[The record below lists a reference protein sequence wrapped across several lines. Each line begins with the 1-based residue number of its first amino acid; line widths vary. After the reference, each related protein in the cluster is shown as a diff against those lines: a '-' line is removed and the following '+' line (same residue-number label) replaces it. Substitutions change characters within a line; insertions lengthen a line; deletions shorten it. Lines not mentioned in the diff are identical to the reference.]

1 MSIDFQ
7 ECSQQDNTSQRLTFF
22 SADATEQLIKA
33 LSLQPLDGTDV
44 TLSTSTHTLK
54 LYGKTL
60 GGGKVAALVRMAFSA
75 KSGVTTKITVR
86 SEEEGFATLLVGSVS

>member
-1 MSIDFQ
+1 MA
-7 ECSQQDNTSQRLTFF
+7 NVVP
-22 SADATEQLIKA
+22 DATEQLAKT

-44 TLSTSTHTLK
+44 SISASTHTLK

-60 GGGKVAALVRMAFSA
+60 GGGKIAALVKMAYSA

-86 SEEEGFATLLVGSVS
+86 SEEEGVAALLVASVS

>member
-1 MSIDFQ
+1 MQLDTKISADVKP
-7 ECSQQDNTSQRLTFF
+7 FF
-22 SADATEQLIKA
+22 TDATEQLTKT

-44 TLSTSTHTLK
+44 SISTSTHTLK

-60 GGGKVAALVRMAFSA
+60 GGGKVASVVKMAYSA

-86 SEEEGFATLLVGSVS
+86 SEEPGVAALLIGSVA